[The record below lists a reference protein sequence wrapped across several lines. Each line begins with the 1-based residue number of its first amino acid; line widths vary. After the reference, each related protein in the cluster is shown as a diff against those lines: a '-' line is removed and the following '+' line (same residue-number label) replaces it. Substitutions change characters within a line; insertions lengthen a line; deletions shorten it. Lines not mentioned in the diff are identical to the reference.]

1 MLPDVEAFVAGFA
14 AVVVGF
20 ATVAAGTGAAS
31 GLVVGDAGDGGND
44 FAGTVSAPLVSLA
57 TLTAGVG
64 TEGAVTVTAGV
75 GVAVSVAG
83 GFVETTDA
91 AGGGQ
96 RWP

>member
-1 MLPDVEAFVAGFA
+1 MLPDDEAFAAGFA

-20 ATVAAGTGAAS
+20 ATVAMGTGAAS
-31 GLVVGDAGDGGND
+31 GLVTGDAGGGDDD

-64 TEGAVTVTAGV
+64 TEGAVAVTAGV
-75 GVAVSVAG
+75 GVGVSVAG
-83 GFVETTDA
+83 GFIETTDA

>member
-1 MLPDVEAFVAGFA
+1 MLPDEAFTAGFA
-14 AVVVGF
+14 VVVVGF

-44 FAGTVSAPLVSLA
+44 FAGRTVSAPLVSLA
-57 TLTAGVG
+57 TLATGVG
-64 TEGAVTVTAGV
+64 TEGAVAVTAGV

-83 GFVETTDA
+83 GFVETTAA

>member
-1 MLPDVEAFVAGFA
+1 MLRDDEAFVTGFA

-20 ATVAAGTGAAS
+20 VTVATGTGAAS
-31 GLVVGDAGDGGND
+31 GLVTGDAGDGDDD
-44 FAGTVSAPLVSLA
+44 FVGRVSAPLESWA

-64 TEGAVTVTAGV
+64 TEGAVAVTAGV

-83 GFVETTDA
+83 GFVETTAA